1 MITVT
6 ELLQPVET
14 DLETLLGDLRSLIGA
29 GHPILQA
36 AAEHLFSAGGKRL
49 RPGIVLL
56 LSRALDPAV
65 SSACATGAWPR
76 SRR

>member
-14 DLETLLGDLRSLIGA
+14 DLETLLGDLRNLIGA

-36 AAEHLFSAGGKRL
+36 AAAFDSTPAFS
-49 RPGIVLL
+49 
-56 LSRALDPAV
+56 
-65 SSACATGAWPR
+65 
-76 SRR
+76 